1 MGPTSQKILE
11 GGVFSMQYI
20 EENLEPKTADYVRA
34 IKSLQEELEAVD
46 FYQQRF
52 ATTRDPELKE
62 IVGHNRDEEIEHIC
76 MLIEWLRRNMPGW
89 DERLRTYLFTSA
101 PLTEVEAAGGG
112 NNGSTE
118 GDLSI
123 RAMR

>member
-1 MGPTSQKILE
+1 
-11 GGVFSMQYI
+11 MQYI
-20 EENLEPKTADYVRA
+20 EENLESKHADYARA
-34 IKSLQEELEAVD
+34 LKSLQEELEAVS

-52 ATTRDPELKE
+52 VTAADSELKE
-62 IVGHNRDEEIEHIC
+62 VVGHNRDEEIEHCC

-101 PLTEVEAAGGG
+101 SLTEVESSSGGG
-112 NNGSTE
+112 NGSD

-123 RAMR
+123 RSTI